1 VGMFTFEFPGL
12 HQMVSNGDT
21 PIAQVYKF
29 NLLSA
34 AGTAVFISSLLA
46 ALVLK
51 VKWKDG
57 LLIFGETLKQL
68 RFSVIT
74 ISSILGFAYLV
85 NLSGISLTMADAL
98 AHTGWMFP
106 FFAPLLGWLG
116 VFITGSD
123 TSSNA
128 LFSKLQASTAQ
139 SIGVDPLITVS
150 ANVTGGV
157 VGKMISPQSI
167 AVAAAAGNL
176 VGKES
181 DLFRFTVKHSF
192 ILLVLICILTLLQA
206 YVINW
211 IVPG

>member
-1 VGMFTFEFPGL
+1 
-12 HQMVSNGDT
+12 
-21 PIAQVYKF
+21 
-29 NLLSA
+29 
-34 AGTAVFISSLLA
+34 
-46 ALVLK
+46 
-51 VKWKDG
+51 
-57 LLIFGETLKQL
+57 
-68 RFSVIT
+68 
-74 ISSILGFAYLV
+74 
-85 NLSGISLTMADAL
+85 
-98 AHTGWMFP
+98 
-106 FFAPLLGWLG
+106 
-116 VFITGSD
+116 
-123 TSSNA
+123 